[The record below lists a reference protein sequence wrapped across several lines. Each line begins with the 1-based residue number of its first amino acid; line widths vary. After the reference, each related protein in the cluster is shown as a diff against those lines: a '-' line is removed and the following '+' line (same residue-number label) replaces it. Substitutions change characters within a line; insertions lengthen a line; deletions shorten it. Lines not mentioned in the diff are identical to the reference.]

1 MKIDRTHQAQVFT
14 PQELKTLI
22 DENRVFFFDPFG
34 RTDEFRYVVLAEKTA
49 AHILFTDAWLVNEVG
64 QKEPGAIYPHPV
76 RMDEVSEI
84 GFASPA
90 VRNPIVDFAEG
101 KKKWTFV
108 FGLPKRFALAFGH
121 SEADRYLG
129 KSMGVGANIT
139 QARLDAMVRLKQ
151 RFPAIGVLYDELS
164 PAEMVGASSH
174 DRYCQLLTCLESGDV
189 SCLSKEPG
197 CVRQEMGH
205 GYMNDETHDCAVSL
219 GSTTP
224 VHEALEKTVDE
235 NERFAVLSAQAKAI
249 VGRINPS
256 VVDWADVASEFDRPH
271 TKEAVQE
278 VRVAKR
284 GAAKKDPQGDA
295 NEPDESV
302 DGRRIKPE
310 VLAVLSQ
317 CRAQE
322 NRIYMPGEQLDR
334 KLYQQVNEV
343 LTALGGKWVGKSV
356 QAHVFEQ
363 DAGPILEVAVQTGT
377 YVKPQDFGFFPTPKA
392 LVDRVLAMVDIK
404 PGMRLL
410 EPQAGEGA
418 FAVPM
423 AQLAG
428 GKSQVTACEL
438 LPGNVRKLSA
448 LGFTDIWAGDFL
460 DMQPQPIFDLV
471 VMNPPFSHGADIKHI
486 MHAAKFLHPEGQ
498 LLAIASPTWASSKN
512 KKSAEFRDFLQDV
525 GSSVEVVE
533 RGAFAESG
541 TQVET
546 RILKMDACN
555 FPWHKEEPQ
564 QAALRERG

>member
-1 MKIDRTHQAQVFT
+1 MKIDRTHEAQAFT

-22 DENRVFFFDPFG
+22 DEERVFFFDPFG

-64 QKEPGAIYPHPV
+64 QKEPVAIYPHPV

-108 FGLPKRFALAFGH
+108 FGLPKRFALAFGYL
-121 SEADRYLG
+121 EADRYLG

-139 QARLDAMVRLKQ
+139 QARMDAMVRLKQ

-174 DRYCQLLTCLESGDV
+174 DRYRQLLTCLESGDV

-197 CVRQEMGH
+197 WVRQEMGH

-235 NERFAVLSAQAKAI
+235 NERFAVLTAQAKAI

-271 TKEAVQE
+271 TNEAVQE

-363 DAGPILEVAVQTGT
+363 DAGPILEVAAQTGT

-428 GKSQVTACEL
+428 SKSQVTVCEL
-438 LPGNVRKLSA
+438 LPANVRKLSA

-471 VMNPPFSHGADIKHI
+471 VMNPPFSQGADIKHI

-555 FPWHKEEPQ
+555 FPWHKEEPE
-564 QAALRERG
+564 QAAPRERG